1 MRSLDLRILIESYIL
16 EYSCTPGIFRFNEFG
31 AFRCWAGAGLF
42 DLAPVLFDRISPI
55 RLQGGAGTDQSE
67 YRLANCSPES
77 NTEVPGHTRPNFAGS
92 PHGEAHFPFN
102 SLLSARSCA

>member
-1 MRSLDLRILIESYIL
+1 ML
-16 EYSCTPGIFRFNEFG
+16 G
-31 AFRCWAGAGLF
+31 AVLF

-77 NTEVPGHTRPNFAGS
+77 NTGVPEAKFGQICLAPYVHTQYRPRD
-92 PHGEAHFPFN
+92 EALRLP
-102 SLLSARSCA
+102 